1 MKVLEF
7 HIKIKRVNLM
17 RKIKSYMSKL
27 INTKRRKDTFIGVV
41 SIFLIVAMISG
52 QLIVVN
58 AIDRGISDKPSF
70 DVEIT
75 SVTPEN
81 PVIGEDIKV
90 DGKIIPS
97 DFKCN
102 IPKKEIVLVLDTS
115 GSMKDSKIKKMKN
128 AAIEFV
134 NKIKDVPNVKISIIE
149 YATNAIIN
157 PTSEYYGL
165 FSGDYRYVDSN
176 DKFIDSSNVTKLND
190 MIDKFE
196 AGGGTNTGEALRR
209 AVYLLQL
216 DNDSNIDKSIVLMS
230 DGMPTY
236 YSVVIKYGWLHDL
249 FVKLVPIAELI
260 WDHCFP
266 KYESYYTDITDGTP
280 VDNNRNNVYISGDG
294 QERSNNVEKSTNYA
308 TAIGNII
315 KAKGYNVYSV
325 GYALGNANS
334 KGNILMKKIHESMGG
349 IVGKEG
355 TFFMS
360 DENAINEVFNNIA
373 DKIIAGYTI
382 KDVKLNLNLNENLN
396 LNIGGNV
403 VNINNIKYK
412 VDESRSDNKEVV
424 YHAEPVPF
432 SFIIK
437 GKAPETYEDI
447 FKDSFINI
455 PWNNEDIKLN
465 VPRININISEN
476 NLPNINAEVKSNKN
490 ECTLNENINF
500 NCMVAPEPFKFN
512 GNSEIS
518 SPKDV
523 VILLDISTAMKGK
536 IGENKS
542 TSNNK
547 PQKGWDGIVEQS
559 IFNNLLS
566 NNELQG
572 VKTRYNII
580 AYCNDAYNTSID
592 DIDISCNSESDYADK
607 FKTNVLNNIYLYDSN
622 KRNISKAL
630 KLAGQILDG
639 GIREPFT
646 NKIDEGRG
654 VATKSIIIIGGGSI
668 NLNEDGLQDEINS
681 IREKRYNNIITANLG
696 NIDSGSSEP
705 NNNLKDLHYNL
716 IGKKDNGDN
725 ILEKKENKY
734 FINVNYR
741 NIDTSNPEN
750 IFSDSDNLN
759 SNNFI
764 QNNIIPDIAGI
775 LMGEKQKEY
784 NFDITLK
791 FNIGSNFKVVSGINS
806 CEDEGY
812 DYHSPI
818 INVKYIF
825 NEITKQ
831 YESTPLPYDFIIQPR
846 VTGELGF
853 GGNNHIIYN
862 NLIGNEIRKPIKI
875 PKTIVITGLKHG
887 VYTGIVGGAPRINS
901 GIPEC
906 NKNSSINFGA
916 YFKYNGESKATL
928 NISEENEVGI
938 DEPINIYKIKS
949 NNELQL
955 LNTIKVSLSKSYSI
969 NLSELGLNSGD
980 NVLIVYNE
988 KIIVSR
994 ETQLPKTF
1002 VNTIKLDNSNPIN
1015 ASVNITDLEIPELF

>member
-1 MKVLEF
+1 
-7 HIKIKRVNLM
+7 M
-17 RKIKSYMSKL
+17 RKIKSYMAKL
-27 INTKRRKDTFIGVV
+27 INTKKRKDTCIGVV
-41 SIFLIVAMISG
+41 SIFFIVAMISG
-52 QLIVVN
+52 QLIAVN
-58 AIDRGISDKPSF
+58 AIDREISDKPSF

-81 PVIGEDIKV
+81 PVAGEDIKI

-128 AAIEFV
+128 AAMEFV
-134 NKIKDVPNVKISIIE
+134 NKIKKIPNLDIDIVTYSTSGYTYLNNGNTEEDLLK
-149 YATNAIIN
+149 IIN
-157 PTSEYYGL
+157 SIKA
-165 FSGDYRYVDSN
+165 D
-176 DKFIDSSNVTKLND
+176 
-190 MIDKFE
+190 
-196 AGGGTNTGEALRR
+196 GGTNTGEGLRK
-209 AVYLLQL
+209 ANYIL
-216 DNDSNIDKSIVLMS
+216 DLEKNKNADKSIVFMS

-236 YSVVIKYGWLHDL
+236 YSIIAKYYWWDFLKL
-249 FVKLVPIAELI
+249 FPYK
-260 WDHCFP
+260 
-266 KYESYYTDITDGTP
+266 SYYDEISNEMIYTDDHIFEI
-280 VDNNRNNVYISGDG
+280 NKRNLRVEGSGK
-294 QERSNNVEKSTNYA
+294 EESNNVDKSTNYA
-308 TAIGNII
+308 TTIGNII
-315 KAKGYNVYSV
+315 KTKKYNIYSI
-325 GYALGNANS
+325 GYALGDENS
-334 KGNILMKKIHESMGG
+334 TGNMLMKKIHESMGG
-349 IVGKEG
+349 IVGEDG

-360 DENAINEVFNNIA
+360 DENAINEVFNNIG
-373 DKIIAGYTI
+373 DKIISGYTI
-382 KDVKLNLNLNENLN
+382 KDVKLNLNLNDNFS
-396 LNIGGNV
+396 LNIGGNA
-403 VNINNIKYK
+403 VNINNIKYE

-437 GKAPETYEDI
+437 GKVPGTYEDI

-500 NCMVAPEPFKFN
+500 NCIVAPEPFKFN
-512 GNSEIS
+512 SNSEIS

-592 DIDISCNSESDYADK
+592 DIDINCNSESDYADK
-607 FKTNVLNNIYLYDSN
+607 FKTNVLNNIYLYNSN
-622 KRNISKAL
+622 KRNISEAL
-630 KLAGQILDG
+630 KLAEQILDD

-654 VATKSIIIIGGGSI
+654 AATKNIIIIGGGSI
-668 NLNEDGLQDEINS
+668 NLNEDGLQGEINS

-696 NIDSGSSEP
+696 NIDFGSSEP

-750 IFSDSDNLN
+750 IFFDSNNLN

-764 QNNIIPDIAGI
+764 QNNIIPDIAKI

-806 CEDEGY
+806 CEDESY
-812 DYHSPI
+812 DYNSHI

-825 NEITKQ
+825 NETTKQ
-831 YESTPLPYDFIIQPR
+831 YESTPLPYDFILQPR
-846 VTGELGF
+846 VTGELSF

-862 NLIGNEIRKPIKI
+862 NLIGNEIRNPIKI
-875 PKTIVITGLKHG
+875 PKIIVITGLKHG
-887 VYTGIVGGAPRINS
+887 VYTGIDSGDPRINS

-916 YFKYNGESKATL
+916 YFKYNGESQAIL
-928 NISEENEVGI
+928 NISEECEVVI
-938 DEPINIYKIKS
+938 DEPINIYKINR

-955 LNTIKVSLSKSYSI
+955 LNTIQVSSSKSYSI
-969 NLSELGLNSGD
+969 NLSELGLTSGD

-988 KIIVSR
+988 KIIVSG

-1002 VNTIKLDNSNPIN
+1002 VNTIKLDNSNPVN
-1015 ASVNITDLEIPELF
+1015 ASVNITDLEMPELY